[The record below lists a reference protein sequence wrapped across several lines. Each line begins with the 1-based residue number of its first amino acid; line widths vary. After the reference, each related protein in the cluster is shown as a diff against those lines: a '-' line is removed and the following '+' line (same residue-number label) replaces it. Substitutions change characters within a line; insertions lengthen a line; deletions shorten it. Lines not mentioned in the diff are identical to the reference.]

1 MLATLWSGPV
11 GLATTGWTF
20 VSRRLRVSLGF
31 WLLATISV
39 TALVAPVVLTCAYPV
54 VTGNVNHQIVATV
67 SVFDLSAVV
76 DEDVA
81 RSQRMLAYNI
91 WQTGKPVADQFLR
104 NAYAEHGVN
113 SSEHSGAWFLTG
125 DSQGSEMPISG
136 IRVLGGC
143 EAWKTFIEPSRRL
156 DHCTTEFGAGLKQDS
171 VGELTVAHRT
181 AAYSWPRLTPHVI
194 VTQGVTF
201 ADCRSDTAMITNSSS
216 CANVGLTT
224 EFGRWSQS
232 SVVCRL
238 WDEFDPESILADNIV
253 RCNATVKPGTALVDG
268 INMTF
273 SQFTYAAPG
282 YNEATSSASSI
293 PVDPIAAIMQSDL
306 RWLRQSVA
314 LKTAVVRTG
323 PSREE
328 ALAAGMWDGIMA
340 MSVSLWLEAS
350 RPS

>member
-1 MLATLWSGPV
+1 V
-11 GLATTGWTF
+11 
-20 VSRRLRVSLGF
+20 
-31 WLLATISV
+31 
-39 TALVAPVVLTCAYPV
+39 
-54 VTGNVNHQIVATV
+54 
-67 SVFDLSAVV
+67 
-76 DEDVA
+76 E
-81 RSQRMLAYNI
+81 
-91 WQTGKPVADQFLR
+91 QFPR

-113 SSEHSGAWFLTG
+113 SSKHSSAWFLTG
-125 DSQGSEMPISG
+125 DSQGSEMSISG

-143 EAWKTFIEPSRRL
+143 EAWETFIEPSRFL

-181 AAYSWPRLTPHVI
+181 FAYSWPRLTPHVT

-216 CANVGLTT
+216 CANVGLNT
-224 EFGRWSQS
+224 EFRRGSQS
-232 SVVCRL
+232 SVVFRL

-253 RCNATVKPGTALVDG
+253 RCNAAVEPGTALVDG
-268 INMTF
+268 QNMTF
-273 SQFTYAAPG
+273 SQFTYAASD

-293 PVDPIAAIMQSDL
+293 PLDPVAAIMQSDL

-350 RPS
+350 RPVSQIGIVKLSATGIHRDDATLSALVVLLGIWFVGSLTATITLLRATWTSTLDGYATARMLQHRPVMTSTPELWFAELEQNEELLEPFKRPQWRSEET